1 MTLSFW
7 NGVHWHRFIYVEH
20 VFVKPHKIRFLPQ
33 DDNVW
38 QPKDRRSR
46 KMHPPLELYFKQFS
60 LPKGDCRR
68 CMANNLMFSTC
79 THAGLNWFR
88 LLTEGQDK
96 PLHWCGNVASWTVNM
111 SIYCETQ
118 SHSVHWLSSPIFPCL
133 SVSMVTSP
141 FISIVWYFRPYKLYI
156 FWKLIIWWWH
166 WPRRRLTKG
175 L

>member
-1 MTLSFW
+1 MFLLNLTKYDFYHKMIMFG
-7 NGVHWHRFIYVEH
+7 NPRTGGH
-20 VFVKPHKIRFLPQ
+20 VRCIL
-33 DDNVW
+33 
-38 QPKDRRSR
+38 
-46 KMHPPLELYFKQFS
+46 LELYFKQFS

-118 SHSVHWLSSPIFPCL
+118 SHSVHWLSSPIFPCSSPWSL
-133 SVSMVTSP
+133 LLVMLLVKLTISVNKMHFRGVRGVTFCDILAQTCP
-141 FISIVWYFRPYKLYI
+141 
-156 FWKLIIWWWH
+156 
-166 WPRRRLTKG
+166 
-175 L
+175 

>member
-118 SHSVHWLSSPIFPCL
+118 SHSVHWLSSPIFPCSSPWSL
-133 SVSMVTSP
+133 LLVMLLVKLTISVNKMHFRGVRGVTFCDILAQTCP
-141 FISIVWYFRPYKLYI
+141 
-156 FWKLIIWWWH
+156 
-166 WPRRRLTKG
+166 
-175 L
+175 

>member
-1 MTLSFW
+1 MFGNPRT
-7 NGVHWHRFIYVEH
+7 GGH
-20 VFVKPHKIRFLPQ
+20 VRCIL
-33 DDNVW
+33 
-38 QPKDRRSR
+38 
-46 KMHPPLELYFKQFS
+46 LELYFKQFS

-166 WPRRRLTKG
+166 WPRRRLTKDKYKDKDTKTQTKTNAKCLQDSIYAIFFISRG
-175 L
+175 F